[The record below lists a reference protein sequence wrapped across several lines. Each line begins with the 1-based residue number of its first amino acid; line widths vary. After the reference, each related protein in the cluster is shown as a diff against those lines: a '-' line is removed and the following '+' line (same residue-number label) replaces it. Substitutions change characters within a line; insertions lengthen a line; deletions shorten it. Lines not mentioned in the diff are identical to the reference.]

1 MTIKYST
8 ICVCITLNLFS
19 YLVFTFFLGFP
30 GGSDAEESACSTGDL
45 GLIPG
50 LGRLPGEG
58 NGYPLQY
65 SCLEN
70 SMDRGTWWKY
80 SPWGRNESDM
90 TEQLTYFFLIVVVQ
104 SLSRVQLFV
113 TPWTAACQASLSF
126 TISRSCSNSCPL
138 SQWCHPT
145 ISSSVVPFSSCLQSF
160 PASGSFLMFQLFTS

>member
-58 NGYPLQY
+58 NGNLLQY
-65 SCLEN
+65 SCLES

-80 SPWGRNESDM
+80 SPWGCNESDT
-90 TEQLTYFFLIVVVQ
+90 TEQLTYFFLIVVV
-104 SLSRVQLFV
+104 
-113 TPWTAACQASLSF
+113 
-126 TISRSCSNSCPL
+126 SRSVMSNSL
-138 SQWCHPT
+138 
-145 ISSSVVPFSSCLQSF
+145 
-160 PASGSFLMFQLFTS
+160 

>member
-58 NGYPLQY
+58 NGNPLQY

-70 SMDRGTWWKY
+70 PMDGGAWCRLLCFNAILPNHSTLSLSHRVQKTVLYIYFSFAVLYRIRQRHPTPVLLSGKSHGRKSLVGC
-80 SPWGRNESDM
+80 SPWG
-90 TEQLTYFFLIVVVQ
+90 
-104 SLSRVQLFV
+104 
-113 TPWTAACQASLSF
+113 
-126 TISRSCSNSCPL
+126 
-138 SQWCHPT
+138 H
-145 ISSSVVPFSSCLQSF
+145 
-160 PASGSFLMFQLFTS
+160 

>member
-58 NGYPLQY
+58 NGNLLQY
-65 SCLEN
+65 SCLES

-80 SPWGRNESDM
+80 SPWNSPAQHTG
-90 TEQLTYFFLIVVVQ
+90 VG
-104 SLSRVQLFV
+104 
-113 TPWTAACQASLSF
+113 
-126 TISRSCSNSCPL
+126 SCSLLQGIFPTQGSNPGLLYCRQILYQL
-138 SQWCHPT
+138 SNQ
-145 ISSSVVPFSSCLQSF
+145 
-160 PASGSFLMFQLFTS
+160 GSPESLAHHKSNPPSLGLIEQCTEFRGTFYLVGYNRL